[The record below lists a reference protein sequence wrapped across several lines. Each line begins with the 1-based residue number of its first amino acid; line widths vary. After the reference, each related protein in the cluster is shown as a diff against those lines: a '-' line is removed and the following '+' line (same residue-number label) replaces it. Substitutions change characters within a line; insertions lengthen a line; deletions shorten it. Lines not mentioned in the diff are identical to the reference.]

1 MRSVVERVPRED
13 SNTASESARRSRSVS
28 SGAVLT
34 KARNL
39 LSVRAARVWFPVA
52 ALALTGLVASGCGIE
67 VNTSGDQEGSRPNVP
82 AVTVDE
88 DGKVFNPARIYA
100 ETSDGVV
107 AISSVFGENS
117 DPFSPGA
124 AGGSG
129 FVISED
135 GEIVTNAHVVSDGE
149 GEART
154 PASEVYV
161 GFQDEGIV
169 RAEIVGL
176 DPFSDGALLSVNPD
190 EADLV
195 PIDLGNSDE
204 VVIGEPIAVIGSPFG
219 SDYSLSTGVVSQTDQ
234 SVMSLTDFQIDGAI
248 QTDASINPGNSGGP
262 MINSQGQVIAVSQ
275 QMRSQSGSSDGVGFG
290 VPSNTVKAS
299 VEQLREDGDVSYAF
313 LGVST
318 QPLYPQ
324 LADKLG
330 LDAERGAIVA
340 EVVPDGPAAKAG
352 IKGSTRSL
360 RFQGT
365 QFDVGGDVVLEADGE
380 KVERAEDLGRIISR
394 LEPGEQVELKILRNG
409 KPITV
414 EVTLGERPTAIT
426 QG

>member
-1 MRSVVERVPRED
+1 VISIAGNRTSPQTLRLWI
-13 SNTASESARRSRSVS
+13 AIA
-28 SGAVLT
+28 AV
-34 KARNL
+34 A
-39 LSVRAARVWFPVA
+39 LS
-52 ALALTGLVASGCGIE
+52 GLVASGCG
-67 VNTSGDQEGSRPNVP
+67 VDVSLSGEGSDGPSPGNDKA

-107 AISSVFGENS
+107 AISSVFGEGAN
-117 DPFSPGA
+117 PFGPGA

-129 FVISED
+129 FVISKG

-149 GEART
+149 GEARK
-154 PASEVYV
+154 PAREVYV
-161 GFQDEGIV
+161 GFRDEGIIK
-169 RAEIVGL
+169 AEIVGL
-176 DPFSDGALLSVNPD
+176 DPFSDTALLSVNPD
-190 EADLV
+190 EADLT
-195 PIDLGNSDE
+195 PLALANSDE

-219 SDYSLSTGVVSQTDQ
+219 SDYSLSTGVVSQIDQ

-262 MINSQGQVIAVSQ
+262 MLDARGQVIAVSQ

-299 VEQLREDGDVSYAF
+299 VDQLRKEGEVKYAY

-324 LADKLG
+324 LAEKLG
-330 LDAERGAIVA
+330 LDVDRGAIIA
-340 EVVPDGPAAKAG
+340 EVVDGGPAAGAG
-352 IKGSTRSL
+352 LKGSKRRL
-360 RFQGT
+360 RFQGRR
-365 QFDVGGDVVLEADGE
+365 FDVGGDVVLEADGE
-380 KVERAEDLGRIISR
+380 KVEKAEDLGRIIAR
-394 LEPGEQVELKILRNG
+394 QKPGDEVELKILRNG

-414 EVTLGERPTAIT
+414 EVTLGERPTAISPR
-426 QG
+426 

>member
-1 MRSVVERVPRED
+1 M
-13 SNTASESARRSRSVS
+13 
-28 SGAVLT
+28 
-34 KARNL
+34 
-39 LSVRAARVWFPVA
+39 
-52 ALALTGLVASGCGIE
+52 
-67 VNTSGDQEGSRPNVP
+67 
-82 AVTVDE
+82 TVDQ
-88 DGKVFNPARIYA
+88 DGKVFNPAQIYA
-100 ETSDGVV
+100 DTSDGVV
-107 AISSVFGENS
+107 AISSVFGEGAN
-117 DPFSPGA
+117 PFGPGA

-154 PASEVYV
+154 PATEVYV

-176 DPFSDGALLSVNPD
+176 DPFSDTALLSVNPD

-195 PIDLGNSDE
+195 PLEFANSDE
-204 VVIGEPIAVIGSPFG
+204 AVVGEPIAVIGSPFG
-219 SDYSLSTGVVSQTDQ
+219 SDYSLSTGVVSQVDQ

-262 MINSQGQVIAVSQ
+262 MIDSQGKVIAVSQ

-290 VPSNTVKAS
+290 VPSNSVKAS
-299 VEQLREDGDVSYAF
+299 VDQLREDGEVSYAY

-340 EVVPDGPAAKAG
+340 EVVQGGPAAKAG
-352 IKGSTRSL
+352 IKGSKRTL

-380 KVERAEDLGRIISR
+380 KVERAEDLGRIIAR
-394 LEPGEQVELKILRNG
+394 QKPGDQIELKILRNG
-409 KPITV
+409 KPTTV
-414 EVTLGERPTAIT
+414 EVTLGERPTAIG